1 MWRNLRS
8 TLKTIGTVLRH
19 PAYLAAAVA
28 AAIFILWIYIWLPN
42 FPFYSSVIF
51 SPSYSLAGKLAMA
64 AASFSYFITGFTP
77 LARLLAVLN
86 AALIGVSLS
95 LSAYYFSNRVAA
107 MSGAGMNG
115 VGMLV
120 SLLGIGCGSCG
131 SVILSSLLGIGGASS
146 LVQKLPLG
154 GYTFDVLGTM
164 LILVSVYLT
173 AAIISRPAICKI
185 PAAPR
190 RKERYAEG
198 D

>member
-1 MWRNLRS
+1 MWRNLQS
-8 TLKTIGTVLRH
+8 TLKTIVTVLRH
-19 PAYLAAAVA
+19 PAYLAAAAA

-42 FPFYSSVIF
+42 FSFYSSVIF
-51 SPSYSLAGKLAMA
+51 SPDYSLAGKAAMVV
-64 AASFSYFITGFTP
+64 ASFSYLFTGFTP

-86 AALIGVSLS
+86 ATLIGISLS

-115 VGMLV
+115 IGMFV

-131 SVILSSLLGIGGASS
+131 SVLLSSLLGIGGASS

-164 LILVSVYLT
+164 LVLVSVYLT
-173 AAIISRPAICKI
+173 AAIISKPSICKV

-190 RKERYAEG
+190 KR
-198 D
+198 